1 MDDLLKEAI
10 ADAKAVRETAL
21 ANAKMA
27 LEEAFTPK
35 LKSMLAKKIQ
45 SEMEDEDGDEA
56 EVEEQDEL
64 EDEDD
69 VVDPAS
75 DEEGGPVSEEE
86 HEDEDEDGDEVE
98 EAEVPDDEEAAEEP
112 ISTEQE
118 DEDEEEPVAE
128 EEEEEEESEMSD
140 EDEDELDLEAI
151 LRELEDD
158 EEDEVSEEYED
169 EDVEDGAEEVPAAEQ
184 PDDSVDENDVSSDIG
199 DADNKVNKDAA
210 DSSKTGAQGPEG
222 EGSDSEAGKENDEDE
237 IVKEEDE
244 VSDEDDDEENAKLK
258 AELKEHRDVV
268 KYLRAKLNEVN
279 LLNAKLLFSNK
290 LFRVFGLSNEQK
302 MKVVET
308 FDRTRSIRE
317 IKLVYS
323 TLAEEYEVSDEDD
336 DEENA
341 KLKAE
346 LKEHRD
352 VVKYLRAKLNE
363 VNLLNAKLL
372 FSNKLFRV
380 FGLSNEQKMKVVE
393 TFDRTKNIR
402 EIKLVYST
410 LAESFKSRGPVKES
424 KGSSS
429 KAVAST
435 KPSKKV
441 ISEGSDVRAR
451 FKKLANI
458 I

>member
-45 SEMEDEDGDEA
+45 SEIEDEDGD

-64 EDEDD
+64 SDEDD

-75 DEEGGPVSEEE
+75 DEEGGPVSE
-86 HEDEDEDGDEVE
+86 DESEDGEEVD
-98 EAEVPDDEEAAEEP
+98 EAEVPDDEEAAEDP
-112 ISTEQE
+112 ISTEGEHE
-118 DEDEEEPVAE
+118 DEDDEPVAE
-128 EEEEEEESEMSD
+128 EDEMSD
-140 EDEDELDLEAI
+140 EDDEEAVAEEDEMSDEDDEELDLEAI

-158 EEDEVSEEYED
+158 DDEDEVSEEFEADDAED
-169 EDVEDGAEEVPAAEQ
+169 DEEAV
-184 PDDSVDENDVSSDIG
+184 SENDVSSDIG
-199 DADNKVNKDAA
+199 KADNKVADAAA

-222 EGSDSEAGKENDEDE
+222 EGSDSEAGKENSEDE
-237 IVKEEDE
+237 VVKEEDE
-244 VSDEDDDEENAKLK
+244 VSDEDDDIDLEEVLKALSEEDDEDEADAEVEENAVLK
-258 AELKEHRDVV
+258 AE
-268 KYLRAKLNEVN
+268 
-279 LLNAKLLFSNK
+279 
-290 LFRVFGLSNEQK
+290 
-302 MKVVET
+302 
-308 FDRTRSIRE
+308 I
-317 IKLVYS
+317 
-323 TLAEEYEVSDEDD
+323 
-336 DEENA
+336 
-341 KLKAE
+341 
-346 LKEHRD
+346 KEHRD

-410 LAESFKSRGPVKES
+410 LAESFKGTRGPVKES

-441 ISEGSDVRAR
+441 ISEGSDVKAR